1 MHKWF
6 CCEVK
11 ISFVQAAIVFRKRF
25 PTDEPDEE
33 YIKKLAGD
41 IMEYKVGYPEKILK
55 DNISFYR

>member
-6 CCEVK
+6 SCEVK

-41 IMEYKVGYPEKILK
+41 IMKYKVGYLEKILK
-55 DNISFYR
+55 DNISFL